1 MKKTYIVFLLFLL
14 IMNIT
19 AKEMQLYNNDTG
31 EKEFSELELEEQYL
45 SYMNSFRYVKDP
57 RSQPLYWA
65 RSMVKQYGR
74 EVLPLIDV
82 DLEVCNFDH
91 EYRKPYDSGMGLI
104 AYILSALNRLE
115 LLTQKDKDYYQSI
128 FLNKLEDYV
137 LKFRI
142 IDGTVRV
149 AIKSTEFFSVLP
161 EDFPYGSEPLKEYF
175 EQKLGISGI
184 VAGNLNSYWED

>member
-1 MKKTYIVFLLFLL
+1 
-14 IMNIT
+14 
-19 AKEMQLYNNDTG
+19 MQLYNNDTG
-31 EKEFSELELEEQYL
+31 AKEFSELELEEQYN
-45 SYMNSFRYVKDP
+45 SYMNSFRYIKDERGQSVK
-57 RSQPLYWA
+57 WA
-65 RSMVKQYGR
+65 RRMVKQYGR

-82 DLEVCNFDH
+82 DLEVCNFYH
-91 EYRKPYDSGMGLI
+91 EYRKPYDRPLELI
-104 AYILSALNRLE
+104 AYILAEMDALK

-161 EDFPYGSEPLKEYF
+161 EDFPYGSEPLKEYY